1 MCCGQQRREI
11 KSGGTPG
18 EGAVKLL
25 YRGNTPIQIR
35 GTFTGFVYDFP
46 RPNTVQTVDQR
57 DAAIILQ
64 TRLFRQVQ

>member
-1 MCCGQQRREI
+1 MGFRIRPLVLGAALLALSL
-11 KSGGTPG
+11 SGCN
-18 EGAVKLL
+18 K
-25 YRGNTPIQIR
+25 I
-35 GTFTGFVYDFP
+35 GFVYDFA